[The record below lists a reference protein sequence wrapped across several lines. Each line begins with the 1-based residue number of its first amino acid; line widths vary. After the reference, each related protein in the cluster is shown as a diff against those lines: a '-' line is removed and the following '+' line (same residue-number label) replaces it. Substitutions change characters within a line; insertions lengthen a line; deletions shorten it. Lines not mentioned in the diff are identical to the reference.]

1 MKKII
6 LRTLIL
12 AAIALGGST
21 LGFGQLTGTYSAKVP
36 FDFSLKSNSMKAG
49 EYRIR
54 PVLTGSGLGY
64 LEIIDVDHNR
74 SRVLSTA
81 GMSDYVWDA
90 NAPNTLTF
98 INDNG
103 HYTLASIN
111 TKTFRKSIPGVTAS
125 AQVITKNTKMPAEV
139 VIALN

>member
-6 LRTLIL
+6 LRSLIL

-21 LGFGQLTGTYSAKVP
+21 LGFGQLTGSYSAKVP
-36 FDFSLKSNSMKAG
+36 FDFSLKTSSMKAG

-74 SRVLSTA
+74 SRILATTA
-81 GMSDYVWDA
+81 LSDYTWDS

-125 AQVITKNTKMPAEV
+125 AEVISKNSKMPAEV
-139 VIALN
+139 VVALK